1 MANYPY
7 NTEAIAKQ
15 IIAIEGAQPGRVRG
29 CVNPFRLYA
38 AVDIFK
44 NMGFRKSF
52 FTSTEQFF
60 WDCVLTNESA
70 LARMLPSSMLAGP
83 QDNERLVQ
91 CWAGSGPYIGEQGI
105 FQSGDFTSGGKD
117 RMTMILNIEPFFDE
131 LAPVL
136 WEPKRRTPP

>member
-1 MANYPY
+1 
-7 NTEAIAKQ
+7 
-15 IIAIEGAQPGRVRG
+15 
-29 CVNPFRLYA
+29 
-38 AVDIFK
+38 
-44 NMGFRKSF
+44 MGFRKSF

-70 LARMLPSSMLAGP
+70 LARILPSSMLAGP
-83 QDNERLVQ
+83 LDNERLVQ

-136 WEPKRRTPP
+136 WEPRRRTPS